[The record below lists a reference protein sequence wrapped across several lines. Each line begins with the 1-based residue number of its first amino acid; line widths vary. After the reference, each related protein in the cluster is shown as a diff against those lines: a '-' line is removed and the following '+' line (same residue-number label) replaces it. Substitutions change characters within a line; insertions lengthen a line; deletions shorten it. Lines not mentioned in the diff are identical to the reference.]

1 MILFV
6 AGTGTG
12 VGKTAV
18 SVGLTQLIDFAGFF
32 VLSLKPI
39 ETGCE
44 PDPLDATALAAACR
58 RPTLVR
64 HPGFYRARAALSP
77 YAATLAGEPPPDF
90 DAIVNACRTLA
101 TEADPVIVEGAG
113 GLLVPLDA
121 TRTMVDLA
129 LALGSKLLLVAP
141 DRLGVLSDVLA
152 SVECAER
159 RGLPVVAIV
168 LNRGLG
174 PADPSR
180 EHNAR
185 ILRER
190 LSIPVLTLEA
200 ATEDRFRDAVQHS
213 GVMAA
218 LGLVD

>member
-12 VGKTAV
+12 VGKT
-18 SVGLTQLIDFAGFF
+18 SVAAALTQLLVFTQFS
-32 VLSLKPI
+32 VVSVKPI

-44 PDPLDATALAAACR
+44 PDPLDAIALAAACK
-58 RPTLVR
+58 RPELSR
-64 HPGFYRARAALSP
+64 HPGFYRARAAVSP
-77 YAATLAGEPPPDF
+77 YAATLGGEPPPDF
-90 DAIVNACRTLA
+90 DAIVDACRSLA
-101 TEADPVIVEGAG
+101 SEADPLIVEGAG

-121 TRTMVDLA
+121 THTIADLA
-129 LALGSKLLLVAP
+129 MALGSKLVLVAP

-152 SVECAER
+152 TVECAQR
-159 RGLPVVAIV
+159 RGLAVAAIV
-168 LNRGLG
+168 LNRGVA

-200 ATEDRFRDAVQHS
+200 APEPDRLDAIRNC
-213 GVMAA
+213 GLIDA
-218 LGLVD
+218 LGLLR